1 MINVTK
7 TYMPDIR
14 TYNRF
19 LERAYSSGWI
29 TNAGPLVQELEDK
42 LRSRSGV
49 RHLILVSNGSLALQ
63 VAYRALALSGEVIT
77 TPFSFVATTSTLVWE
92 GLKPVFAD
100 IDPHSLNLDPD
111 NVARCINDQTSAIL
125 PVHVYGNPCAVDAF
139 GALAKRHGLKL
150 VYDAAHAF
158 GVEVNGKG
166 VLCQG
171 DISTISF
178 HATKLFHTVEGGALT
193 TDSDEIAE
201 RIRLLINFG
210 ITGPT
215 RIDALGINAKMNE
228 FQAAMGLAVLEDM
241 DRIIEQRQDIYTRY
255 ERGLNGAVMM
265 PALHDG
271 ATRNHAYL
279 PLVFRSSDE
288 RASVESALKAQQIIP
303 RRYFYPSLNTLP
315 YLEGANACPI
325 SEDIVER
332 ILCLPIYPGL
342 RDEIPV
348 EDIVELVKQGIR
360 MASTC
365 QTR

>member
-7 TYMPDIR
+7 TYLPDIAI
-14 TYNRF
+14 YNRY
-19 LERAYSSGWI
+19 LERAYNSGWI
-29 TNAGPLVQELEDK
+29 TNAGPLVQELEDR
-42 LRSRSGV
+42 LRSRFGV

-92 GLKPVFAD
+92 RLKPVFAD
-100 IDPHSLNLDPD
+100 IDPHSLNLDPVE
-111 NVARCINDQTSAIL
+111 VARCITDQTSAIL
-125 PVHVYGNPCAVDAF
+125 PVHVYGNPCAVDALA
-139 GALAKRHGLKL
+139 ALAKRRELKL
-150 VYDAAHAF
+150 IYDAAHAF
-158 GVEVNGKG
+158 GVEVNGQG
-166 VLCQG
+166 ILCQG

-178 HATKLFHTVEGGALT
+178 HATKLFHTVEGGALAT
-193 TDSDEIAE
+193 ASDEIAE

-210 ITGPT
+210 ITGPA
-215 RIDALGINAKMNE
+215 RVDALGINAKMNE
-228 FQAAMGLAVLEDM
+228 FQAAMGLAVLEDL
-241 DRIIEQRQDIYTRY
+241 DRILEQRQDIFTRY
-255 ERGLNGAVMM
+255 EQGLKDSVMM
-265 PALHDG
+265 PELHDG

-279 PLVFRSSDE
+279 PLIFRSSGE

-315 YLEGANACPI
+315 YLEGANACPV

-360 MASTC
+360 TASGR
-365 QTR
+365 QAR